1 MGFAYVLA
9 SLGKTASI
17 PANVGPFLGVIFG
30 LALVAH
36 LANRWLVPDATPV
49 ILPIAALLNGI
60 GYVVIARLN
69 FKLAGLQAV
78 WTGLGVA
85 VYVLTLV
92 VVRYSRD
99 LARYR
104 YLVAFAGLALT
115 CSGDCLRR
123 ALGDDAAVAGR
134 GDRAPQKQPQAG
146 SGRA

>member
-1 MGFAYVLA
+1 MVVGFAYVLA

-92 VVRYSRD
+92 VVPVLYLLLKRTEGG
-99 LARYR
+99 ARS
-104 YLVAFAGLALT
+104 AGE
-115 CSGDCLRR
+115 SERE
-123 ALGDDAAVAGR
+123 
-134 GDRAPQKQPQAG
+134 QI
-146 SGRA
+146 